1 MKKSFFSAY
10 GKRAV
15 AFVLLLLMMVPFTAC
30 GSDGGKEETETQGFD
45 YENCNFSE
53 YLTLDLSSYEGTEIS
68 VPFGKT
74 VTKEEEEKALNELL
88 RYYGTEIDVVD
99 RAAVKGDTLK
109 IYYRGVLVAADGTE
123 KAFDGGTA
131 MSFGKPSTLTLGSG
145 QFIDGFE
152 DGLVGVVPQ
161 NTYKFVTD
169 EMLAL
174 QKDSVVH
181 VTCKGTY
188 EGMKE
193 PLNEENQLLDFSAC
207 AYGEAFVTAMVGAK
221 VGETRT
227 FTASYD
233 ANGDKTAE
241 DVAFTVTV
249 KDVLSLSACT
259 VTATFPTPYHSAELE
274 GKTAKFYVWVESIV
288 DMEPAELT
296 VDFLKEK
303 LKYTTSETDM
313 MAAFRAEFLANLQ
326 TDRDADVKNATLSKI
341 WDKLIAA
348 ANFSKLPEGEVDAIA
363 KSMREEAEYYLSY
376 YQNYGY
382 SFSSLAD
389 FVIQYYGLTDKK
401 ADDFDV
407 DAYFE
412 EQADKSVRQY
422 TIQWYLIRT
431 YALTVDDEKLAKTE
445 ADFYED
451 QAASSSSSGTSMTAS
466 QIKEQYAEEY
476 GESYVRNYLRESLL
490 VEALSD
496 KMLEKVQIT
505 YEK

>member
-10 GKRAV
+10 GKRAL
-15 AFVLLLLMMVPFTAC
+15 AFVLLLLMMIPLTAC
-30 GSDGGKEETETQGFD
+30 GGDGNEGGTEQGFD

-53 YLTLDLSSYEGTEIS
+53 YLTLDLAAYEGTEIS
-68 VPFGKT
+68 VPLAKT

-99 RAAVKGDTLK
+99 RAAVEGDTLK
-109 IYYRGVLVAADGTE
+109 IYYRGVLVAEDGTE

-131 MSFGKPSTLTLGSG
+131 MSFGKPSKLTLGSG
-145 QFIDGFE
+145 QFIPGFE
-152 DGLVGVVPQ
+152 EGLVGVVPQ

-169 EMLAL
+169 ESLAL
-174 QKDSVVH
+174 QKDSVLH

-188 EGMKE
+188 EGMSE
-193 PLNEENQLLDFSAC
+193 PLNKEDQLLDFSAC
-207 AYGEAFVTAMVGAK
+207 AYGEAFVTAMLGAK
-221 VGETRT
+221 AGETRT
-227 FTASYD
+227 FTAAYD

-241 DVAFTVTV
+241 DVEFTVTV
-249 KDVLSLSACT
+249 KDVLSLNACT

-274 GKTAKFYVWVESIV
+274 GKTAKFYVWVESII
-288 DMEPAELT
+288 DIEPAELT
-296 VDFLKEK
+296 DAFLKDK
-303 LKYTTSETDM
+303 LKYTTDETDI
-313 MAAFRAEFLANLQ
+313 MAAFRAEFLADLQ
-326 TDRDADVKNATLSKI
+326 SARDADVKNATLSKI
-341 WDKLIAA
+341 WDKLIASA
-348 ANFSKLPEGEVDAIA
+348 KFSKLPEGEVDAIV

-382 SFSSLAD
+382 SFANLAD

-422 TIQWYLIRT
+422 TLQWYLINT
-431 YALTVDDEKLAKTE
+431 YALTVDDEKLAKAE

-451 QAASSSSSGTSMTAS
+451 QAASSSSSGQSMTAT
-466 QIKEQYAEEY
+466 QIKEQYAKEY
-476 GESYVRNYLRESLL
+476 GEDYVKDYIRESLL
-490 VEALSD
+490 VEALSN
-496 KMLEKVQIT
+496 KMLEKVQIK